1 MVGGGT
7 MSQTLE
13 IPDGIFDA
21 LKKAAEA
28 GGTTPVEWIAAR
40 LAEVPAPSSTESKP
54 RGTLADWFAGKVGLI
69 RGDGPPRVSGRE
81 GEDFADYLEE
91 KRRKGR
97 L

>member
-1 MVGGGT
+1 

-13 IPDGIFDA
+13 IPDSVFDA

-40 LAEVPAPSSTESKP
+40 LAEPSPGAVGSPDSA
-54 RGTLADWFAGKVGLI
+54 RTLADRFAGRVGLV
-69 RGDGPPRVSGRE
+69 RGQGPPRVSGRE
-81 GEDFADYLEE
+81 GEDFADSLEE
-91 KRRKGR
+91 KRRRGC